1 MEYIVTV
8 QREGI
13 LVCSTCFCTDRAVE
27 DGEIT
32 IGVVDHTG
40 KTLWAFKTVAMN
52 GRIKHPAKD
61 GHII

>member
-8 QREGI
+8 QREGL
-13 LVCSTCFCTDRAVE
+13 LVCSNCFCTGRAVE

-40 KTLWAFKTVAMN
+40 KTLLTFNTVAMN
-52 GRIKHPAKD
+52 GIIKHMLKID
-61 GHII
+61 I

>member
-8 QREGI
+8 QREGL
-13 LVCSTCFCTDRAVE
+13 LVCSNCFCTGRAVE
-27 DGEIT
+27 DGEIK

-52 GRIKHPAKD
+52 GRIKHPSKD
-61 GHII
+61 RYII